1 MNKILRKVIL
11 APDIKLFE
19 VETPPIAEKV
29 QPGQFVVIR
38 THEKGERFPLTV
50 ADVNPKNHSITLI
63 FQEVGK
69 SSAHLGT
76 FKEGDEILDVVG
88 PLGKQSEIELFGT
101 VVCVGGGIGVAPIY
115 PILKALKSKG
125 NKVISI
131 IGAKSKNL
139 LILEEEIKVASDK
152 LYITTDDGSYGK
164 KGFVS
169 NELTRLI
176 EERIEINRVVAIGP
190 PIMMKVVADVTRP
203 YKIKTIVSLNS
214 IMVDGTGMCGACR
227 VEIGGETKFACVD
240 GPEFD
245 GHLVNFDLLMNRLSI
260 YLKEEKESLDKFRSD
275 LNKCCRSTTDNQQS

>member
-1 MNKILRKVIL
+1 MNKILRKDIL

-19 VETPPIAEKV
+19 VETPNIAKKV

-38 THEKGERFPLTV
+38 TYEKGERFPLTV
-50 ADVNPKNHSITLI
+50 ADVNLGSSSIILI

-69 SSAHLGT
+69 STAYFGT
-76 FKEGDEILDVVG
+76 FKEGDEILDVIG
-88 PLGKQSEIELFGT
+88 PLGKPSEIELFGT
-101 VVCVGGGIGVAPIY
+101 VVCIGGGIGIAPIY
-115 PILKALKSKG
+115 PILKALKSKC

-139 LILEEEIKVASDK
+139 LILEDEIKDASDE

-176 EERIEINRVVAIGP
+176 KEGVEINRVIAIGP
-190 PIMMKVVADVTRP
+190 PIMMKVVADITCP

-227 VEIGGETKFACVD
+227 VEVGGETKFTCVD

-260 YLKEEKESLDKFRSD
+260 YLKEEKEALEKFRSESRG
-275 LNKCCRSTTDNQQS
+275 KI

>member
-1 MNKILRKVIL
+1 MNKILRKVVL

-19 VETPPIAEKV
+19 IETPSIAEKV
-29 QPGQFVVIR
+29 QPGQFVIIK

-50 ADVNPKNHSITLI
+50 ADVNPQNHSITI
-63 FQEVGK
+63 VFQEVGK
-69 SSAHLGT
+69 SSTYLGT
-76 FKEGDEILDVVG
+76 FKEGEEILDVVG
-88 PLGKQSEIELFGT
+88 PLGKASEIELFGT

-115 PILKALKSKG
+115 PILKALKAKG
-125 NKVISI
+125 NKIISI
-131 IGAKSKNL
+131 IGAKNKSL
-139 LILEEEIKVASDK
+139 LILEDEIRKASDE

-176 EERIEINRVVAIGP
+176 KDGIEINHVVAIGP
-190 PIMMKVVADVTRP
+190 PIMMKVVTDVTRP

-227 VEIGGETKFACVD
+227 VEIDGKTKFACVD

-245 GHLVNFDLLMNRLSI
+245 GHLVNFDLLMNRLNI
-260 YLKEEKESLDKFRSD
+260 YLKEEKTSLENFKNENSNCCK
-275 LNKCCRSTTDNQQS
+275 NKNC